1 LVAGMKSSNCAASSF
16 ASCSIVLGFANDGSI
31 PGFRAPFS
39 IQDLWILAGAV
50 DRFNH
55 FRVYYKQTNSSETGQ

>member
-1 LVAGMKSSNCAASSF
+1 MKSSNCAASSF
-16 ASCSIVLGFANDGSI
+16 ASCSIVVLGFANDGSI
-31 PGFRAPFS
+31 PGFHAPFS

-55 FRVYYKQTNSSETGQ
+55 FRVYYKQTNSSQKK